1 VLRINFADFHE
12 AIFHDVE
19 RPFERIFKILGI
31 EKSDLEEVAEVM
43 F

>member
-1 VLRINFADFHE
+1 MKRYFTI
-12 AIFHDVE
+12 VE

>member
-1 VLRINFADFHE
+1 VLKINFADFDE

-19 RPFERIFKILGI
+19 RPFERIFKILSI
-31 EKSDLEEVAEVM
+31 EKSDLEEFTELM